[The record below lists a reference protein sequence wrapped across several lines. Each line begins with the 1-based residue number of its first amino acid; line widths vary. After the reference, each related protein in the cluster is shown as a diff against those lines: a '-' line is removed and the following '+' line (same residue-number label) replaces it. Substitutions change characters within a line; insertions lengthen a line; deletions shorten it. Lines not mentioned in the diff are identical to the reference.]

1 MGTASANSI
10 ESPLSEPVKEQYFG
24 EDSDGQRYIYI
35 VDETQTISADN
46 KNVIFTG
53 YGTGHILFENYGT
66 FKDLNSLTVENG
78 AFNNGYQVR
87 NMEGQEKGD
96 GATIDIT
103 GKLTIASTKW
113 NHNYGIINAD
123 SFEIT

>member
-53 YGTGHILFENYGT
+53 YGTGHILFENYDT

-87 NMEGQEKGD
+87 NMEGQ
-96 GATIDIT
+96 
-103 GKLTIASTKW
+103 KLKEREEVEEW
-113 NHNYGIINAD
+113 
-123 SFEIT
+123 